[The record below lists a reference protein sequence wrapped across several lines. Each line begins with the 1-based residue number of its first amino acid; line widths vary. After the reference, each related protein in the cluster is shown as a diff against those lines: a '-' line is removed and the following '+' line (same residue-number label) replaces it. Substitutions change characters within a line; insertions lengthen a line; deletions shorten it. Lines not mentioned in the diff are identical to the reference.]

1 MIQDLDKLAFPNF
14 VDFDLDKY
22 FLINNNHLP
31 IMASRGCPYNCSYC
45 SNHALRKKLIGKY
58 VRFRSVDDVINEIEL
73 RIKQYG
79 KKGLKYLYFFDDTF
93 ILHKK
98 FVKEFCKKFKQK
110 GFHKIIKWNVNVRA
124 DLISDEIIQTMKD
137 AGCYQVRM
145 GIEAGNDYI
154 RNEIYKKNISKNQI
168 INAFKII
175 KENKLQLR
183 LYFIVGAPFETIDM
197 MEESFN
203 LARLSKADEIFFS
216 GLYPLPGTK
225 IKELCD
231 KEGLIKNNN
240 EKYVKKPLMGYIE
253 ETKFTS
259 NDQIQNYLLKIKRWQ
274 SHRYFL
280 EGFGLKNIHFLFD
293 VIIFLIY
300 YKHKYDFELNQIY
313 RWNVQRYKLN
323 NLN

>member
-1 MIQDLDKLAFPNF
+1 
-14 VDFDLDKY
+14 
-22 FLINNNHLP
+22 
-31 IMASRGCPYNCSYC
+31 MASRGCPYHCSYC
-45 SNHALRKKLIGKY
+45 SNHALRKKLNGKY
-58 VRFRSVDDVINEIEL
+58 VRFRSVDNVINEIEL

-98 FVKEFCKKFKQK
+98 FVQEFCKKFKQK
-110 GFHKIIKWNVNVRA
+110 GFHKKLKWNVNVRA
-124 DLISDEIIQTMKD
+124 DLISDEIIHTMKE

-154 RNEIYKKNISKNQI
+154 RNEIYKKNITNEQI

-175 KENKLQLR
+175 KKHELQLR
-183 LYFIVGAPFETIDM
+183 LYFIVGGPFETIDM
-197 MEESFN
+197 MQESFN
-203 LARLSKADEIFFS
+203 LAKLSEADEMFFS

-231 KEGLIKNNN
+231 EEGLIKNNN
-240 EKYVKKPLMGYIE
+240 DNISKKPLIGYIG

-259 NDQIQNYLLKIKRWQ
+259 NDQIKNYLLKIKRWQ
-274 SHRYFL
+274 SHRYFR
-280 EGFGLKNIHFLFD
+280 EGLYLKNFIFLFD
-293 VIIFLIY
+293 IFIFLIY

-323 NLN
+323 NLH